1 MTAETLGVLLSKPV
15 YGLTEPVAPACQ
27 RVLVAQDARVQAVAE
42 LVAMLAADAAP
53 LQLLSLYGSCD
64 GAVAQQC
71 CNDPDRLKSALHA
84 VLAAAHAGLRL
95 YVCGDESFIWRI
107 VRQATKAGL
116 QEEEI
121 EALRVGARRQM
132 YCVHCSTLQEISDE
146 TETVCCGCRV
156 RLMVREHFSRR
167 LGAYMGVCIDP
178 DQPYAEGAR

>member
-1 MTAETLGVLLSKPV
+1 MTAETFGVLLSKPV

-27 RVLVAQDARVQAVAE
+27 RVLVAQDARVQAVSG
-42 LVAMLAADAAP
+42 LVAALAADSVP
-53 LQLLSLYGSCD
+53 LQVLSLYGAGD
-64 GAVAQQC
+64 VAGEQQC
-71 CNDPDRLKSALHA
+71 FNDPDRLKGALQA
-84 VLAAAHAGLRL
+84 VLAEANAGLRL

-121 EALRVGARRQM
+121 EAVRVGARRQM

-156 RLMVREHFSRR
+156 RLLVREHFSRR

-178 DQPYAEGAR
+178 DQPFAEGVR